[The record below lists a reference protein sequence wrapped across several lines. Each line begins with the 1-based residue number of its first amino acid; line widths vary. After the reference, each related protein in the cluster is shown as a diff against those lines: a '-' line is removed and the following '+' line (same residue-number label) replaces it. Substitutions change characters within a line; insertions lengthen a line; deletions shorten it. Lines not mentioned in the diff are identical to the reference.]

1 MRYSAAILLVGATVA
16 GVGAGA
22 GGSAPKPSLVPV
34 AWELDFQYS
43 PPQPITLRLPGQ
55 ERPQTYW
62 YMLYTIT
69 NQTGKDRIFVPEFV
83 LYTDTGQVL
92 RAGEKVRSSVFQ
104 AIKKRHNRPLLLDK
118 ESITGRILQG
128 EDNAREG
135 VAIWRDFDPQARG
148 FDVFVGGLSGERV
161 RVKLPAPVKVT
172 VVDASGKEKRVVKT
186 EITLVKTLHL
196 QYRLPGEAA
205 ARDRTKVEAV
215 GKAWVMR

>member
-1 MRYSAAILLVGATVA
+1 VRYSAAILLVGVA
-16 GVGAGA
+16 VVGLGTGAGR
-22 GGSAPKPSLVPV
+22 SAPKPSLVPV
-34 AWELDFQYS
+34 TWELDFEYS
-43 PPQPITLRLPGQ
+43 HPQPITLRLPGQ
-55 ERPQTYW
+55 ERAQTYW

-83 LYTDTGQVL
+83 LYTDTGEVL
-92 RAGEKVRSSVFQ
+92 VSGEGVRSSVFQ
-104 AIKKRHNRPLLLDK
+104 AIQKRHNRPLLLDK

-161 RVKLPAPVKVT
+161 TVKLPAPVKVT
-172 VVDASGKEKRVVKT
+172 VMGPAGKKVQVVKT

-196 QYRLPGEAA
+196 QYRLPGEAT
-205 ARDRTKVEAV
+205 ARDRTKVDPV